1 MAIDCEMVGVGPRGS
16 QSQLARVSVV
26 NYHGQI
32 IYETFV
38 HPRARVTD
46 WRSRIHGIRPGNMYD
61 AEDFDEV
68 SDEVYYMT
76 LGKFIV
82 GHAVTHDLEVSV
94 KDIAT

>member
-1 MAIDCEMVGVGPRGS
+1 
-16 QSQLARVSVV
+16 
-26 NYHGQI
+26 
-32 IYETFV
+32 
-38 HPRARVTD
+38 
-46 WRSRIHGIRPGNMYD
+46 MYD